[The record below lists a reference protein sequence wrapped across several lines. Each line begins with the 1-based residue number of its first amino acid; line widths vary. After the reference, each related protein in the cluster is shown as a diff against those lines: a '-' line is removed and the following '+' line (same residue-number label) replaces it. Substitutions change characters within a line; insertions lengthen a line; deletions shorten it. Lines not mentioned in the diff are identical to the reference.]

1 MKILQV
7 EQKEV
12 YLFRPI
18 KFDTDNYSKFKKT
31 VSSLDKE
38 NRQED
43 GEAIEDEEVHVE
55 DLADGALTAKGK
67 DSTSENV
74 SSRTFKRNKRNETEE
89 TELKLLNEITKRLAQ
104 KESENASR
112 NERDNEDKLLLSLV
126 K

>member
-1 MKILQV
+1 
-7 EQKEV
+7 
-12 YLFRPI
+12 
-18 KFDTDNYSKFKKT
+18 
-31 VSSLDKE
+31 LDKE
-38 NRQED
+38 NRQEE
-43 GEAIEDEEVHVE
+43 GEAVEDEEEHDE

-112 NERDNEDKLLLSLV
+112 NEGDNEDKLLLSLV